1 MPEISIDINC
11 DIGETGI
18 LKSSEQLELLEFVS
32 SCNIATGFHAG
43 DPYTAYR
50 IIQKAR
56 EKDISIGAHPA
67 YPDLANFGRKSMK
80 MGREE
85 LFASLVY
92 QLSAISGL
100 CSSANTRLH
109 HLKLHGALYHDAH
122 QREDVADVVIRF
134 LKNWPV
140 RLTLYGQNNT
150 ILAQMANEHGIEFV
164 PEAFPDRR
172 YGDHGSLLPREVHDA
187 IIEELS
193 LVTSQA
199 LGIIQNQEVITAS
212 GQKLSIDA
220 RTLCIH
226 GDHPN
231 SIDLA
236 RELTTSLRQMGIVI
250 KPPQV

>member
-18 LKSSEQLELLEFVS
+18 LKSSGQLELLEFIS

-56 EKDISIGAHPA
+56 EKNISIGAHPA
-67 YPDLANFGRKSMK
+67 YPDPANFGRKSMK

-100 CSSANTRLH
+100 CSSANATLH

-122 QREDVADVVIRF
+122 HREDIADVIIRF

-140 RLTLYGQNNT
+140 RMTLYGQANS
-150 ILAQMANEHGIEFV
+150 ILAQMAHEYGIEFV

-172 YGDHGSLLPREVHDA
+172 YGDHGNLLPRDVQDA
-187 IIEELS
+187 VIEQPS
-193 LVTSQA
+193 SVIAQA
-199 LGIIQNQEVITAS
+199 LGIIQNQEVTTVS
-212 GQKLSIDA
+212 GQLLAIDA

-250 KPPQV
+250 KPPRV